1 MILEDVW
8 ADTRISFKTITSWS
22 SLNTNSLIGYW
33 KRSKN
38 HYRKSVSFGCRHIEK
53 LYHFPISL
61 FRVFQIRGFYRARVH
76 SQNRRC
82 RSMRCAASRPSLDHL
97 APVFAPVV
105 SRCVISFPVGLILTP
120 LIAGTQWDIAA
131 GGESIFTHPEIDRP
145 RNESLHREGE
155 SGLQRRRDVH
165 PHSQWNFL
173 TLLTYLQRF
182 ANIITSSAYVG

>member
-1 MILEDVW
+1 MFERIRELVSKLSLVEVRWIQIL
-8 ADTRISFKTITSWS
+8 S
-22 SLNTNSLIGYW
+22 SDIGNVPKIIIGKVSL
-33 KRSKN
+33 
-38 HYRKSVSFGCRHIEK
+38 SVAGTLRNCTTFLYLFSEYSRYVGSIE
-53 LYHFPISL
+53 P
-61 FRVFQIRGFYRARVH
+61 VH

-105 SRCVISFPVGLILTP
+105 CRCVISFPVGLIILTP
-120 LIAGTQWDIAA
+120 LRAGTQWDIAA

-155 SGLQRRRDVH
+155 SGLQCRRDAH